1 MGKYDLHS
9 TPLPCWKHTF
19 LFSFGGYFFRQAHPS
34 EWNIT
39 CKHTWGLL
47 PWALHDFFSTDSVL
61 EPSGLNFQSCQLQI
75 FPRFMLG
82 PGAHEVHQVRLA
94 ANNCGMFFQRACERN
109 GTVFTWKGT
118 FCSAL
123 MDIGTVR
130 RPQRSQIQSIQSP
143 MTSNWDQLEQLM
155 ILKTFPVFFE
165 IMKNRFYSSA
175 YNIICLWNVYIY
187 NSRNMFII

>member
-1 MGKYDLHS
+1 MSDVTKFECGFPNFREMQRCKQLPCTLSRSCTCTKVVNDSTSVKGRLKISAEKMWTYNNLYRPKQINRKVGNPENMGKYDLHS

-39 CKHTWGLL
+39 CKHTWRLL

-94 ANNCGMFFQRACERN
+94 AASERHVFQRA
-109 GTVFTWKGT
+109 
-118 FCSAL
+118 
-123 MDIGTVR
+123 
-130 RPQRSQIQSIQSP
+130 
-143 MTSNWDQLEQLM
+143 
-155 ILKTFPVFFE
+155 
-165 IMKNRFYSSA
+165 
-175 YNIICLWNVYIY
+175 
-187 NSRNMFII
+187 